1 MFAGNGLSL
10 ADIAAV
16 TDNNRSDGGFG
27 DGGGWWAWIILFALF
42 GWGGNGFGFGGGGNG
57 AQSSFT
63 DAAIQRGF
71 DNQAVISKLDGITQ
85 GICDAAYASLSQT
98 NGINQNI
105 MQTGFGLQSAINGV
119 GHQISDCCCT
129 TQRSIDQVRYDMA
142 QDTCAITNAM
152 SSGFA
157 QLDRTISD
165 QFCQLKMEQKD
176 ATIAEQQNLIN
187 ALNLAQSQANQ
198 NQYLINQLRPCPSPA
213 YVVPNP
219 YCCNGSG
226 YSYGNGCGCGCGA

>member
-1 MFAGNGLSL
+1 MFNGNGIVPVM
-10 ADIAAV
+10 DV
-16 TDNNRSDGGFG
+16 DGNRNGAWG

-42 GWGGNGFGFGGGGNG
+42 GWGGNGFGFGGNGGG
-57 AQSSFT
+57 QVGFT

-71 DNQAVISKLDGITQ
+71 DNQAVISKLDGITN
-85 GICDAAYASLSQT
+85 GICDASYAALAQT
-98 NGINQNI
+98 NGINTNI
-105 MQTGFGLQSAINGV
+105 MQGNFGLQTAINGL
-119 GHQISDCCCT
+119 GAQLADCCCT

-142 QDTCAITNAM
+142 TDTCAITTAVNQ
-152 SSGFA
+152 GFA
-157 QLDRTISD
+157 QLDRTIND

-198 NQYLINQLRPCPSPA
+198 NQYLVNQLRPCPSPA

-226 YSYGNGCGCGCGA
+226 YAYGNCGSGCGCN

>member
-152 SSGFA
+152 NSGFA

-198 NQYLINQLRPCPSPA
+198 NQYLINQLRPCPTPA
-213 YVVPNP
+213 YITCNP
-219 YCCNGSG
+219 WASNGTG
-226 YSYGNGCGCGCGA
+226 YSSCNPCGCGCGA

>member
-1 MFAGNGLSL
+1 MFTNPGISL

-16 TDNNRSDGGFG
+16 TDRRDNDGAFG
-27 DGGGWWAWIILFALF
+27 DGSGWWMWIVLFALF
-42 GWGGNGFGFGGGGNG
+42 GWGGNGFGGFGGNG
-57 AQSSFT
+57 CGAGFT

-71 DNQAVISKLDGITQ
+71 DNSAVISKLDGITQ
-85 GICDAAYASLSQT
+85 GICDASYAALAQT
-98 NGINQNI
+98 NGINTNI
-105 MQTGFGLQSAINGV
+105 MQTGFGLQTAINGV
-119 GHQISDCCCT
+119 GTQLADCCCQ
-129 TQRSIDQVRYDMA
+129 TQRAIDGVRYDMA
-142 QDTCAITNAM
+142 TDTCAITTAVNQ
-152 SSGFA
+152 GFA

-198 NQYLINQLRPCPSPA
+198 NQYLVNQLRPCPTPS

-219 YCCNGSG
+219 FCCNGNG
-226 YSYGNGCGCGCGA
+226 YGYGNGCGCGC